1 MTRPGGTEGAAQTAP
16 ADAPERASR
25 TKWLTAVADRVP
37 VKWLGGIA
45 TGVVLVA
52 TAAFGGLEAVAAPP
66 LPELAAG
73 ESFRGAGLELTVQRA
88 FVTDELDDSYTAAA
102 PGERLLVVVLDAT
115 NLDVAP
121 RSTTSGG
128 SVSEVRM
135 EGLRDAAPTIT
146 RVDDST
152 FSPWLQPDVPAEL
165 LLTWAVPASE
175 FVDGDDLR
183 ITLPAAH
190 KQTGKYFVAGDYWTD
205 VSVAAYLTLP
215 VEDLD
220 RSDAR

>member
-1 MTRPGGTEGAAQTAP
+1 VTRSGGTEHAAPP
-16 ADAPERASR
+16 ASEDVPARSSR
-25 TKWLTAVADRVP
+25 VKWITAVADRVP

-66 LPELAAG
+66 LPELTAG
-73 ESFRGAGLELTVQRA
+73 ESFRGAGLELTLQRA
-88 FVTDELDDSYTAAA
+88 FVTDELSDSQTAAA
-102 PGERLLVVVLDAT
+102 PGERLLIVALEAT

-121 RSTTSGG
+121 RSTAAGG
-128 SVSEVRM
+128 SVSEVRV
-135 EGLRDAAPTIT
+135 EGLPDAEPTIA
-146 RVDDST
+146 RVDDAT
-152 FSPWLQPDVPAEL
+152 FAPWLQPDVPAEL

-175 FVDGDDLR
+175 FVYGDDLR

-190 KQTGKYFVAGDYWTD
+190 KQTGKYFVAGDYWTE
-205 VSVAAYLTLP
+205 VSVAAHVTLV

-220 RSDAR
+220 RSDAG